1 MKLAQTAKWRYRM
14 WPVRVRVRATINRS
28 RDVTSDFG
36 SAVSRHETRTTV
48 NCWTD
53 VQFAVQ
59 SVHADEL

>member
-1 MKLAQTAKWRYRM
+1 M
-14 WPVRVRVRATINRS
+14 WPVCLRVRATINRS

-36 SAVSRHETRTTV
+36 SAESRQETRTTV

-53 VQFAVQ
+53 VQFAIQ